1 MTKAVVLCGGKG
13 TRIQSVSKGYPK
25 CLMEVTGKPFIF
37 YILDNLKALGI
48 FEVILCTGYKSEII
62 EDTVTN
68 EYRGLKILYSKEA
81 QPLGTGG
88 ALIKAL
94 NLIKDNSFIAL
105 NGDSFCNFKLS
116 KEDFSNEG
124 KSVIYVHQLK
134 DVSRYGEV
142 KFNDG
147 GFVTSFTEKSGL
159 RKIGYINSGIY
170 ILHRSDM
177 EQFPKDTQISFE
189 KEILLTLIGNLKVRI
204 CKDGFIDIGTP
215 ESYREAEA
223 FFTHLST
230 NN

>member
-1 MTKAVVLCGGKG
+1 MPEALVLCGGKG

-48 FEVILCTGYKSEII
+48 WDIILCTGYKSEII
-62 EDTVTN
+62 EDKVSN
-68 EYRGLKILYSKEA
+68 DYQGLKILYSREA

-88 ALIKAL
+88 ALINAL
-94 NLIKDNSFIAL
+94 DLIKDNSFIVL
-105 NGDSFCNFKLS
+105 NGDSFCNFKLF

-124 KSVIYVHQLK
+124 NSVIYVHQLN

-142 KFNDG
+142 KFSDG
-147 GFVTSFTEKSGL
+147 GFVTSFIEKSGL
-159 RKIGYINSGIY
+159 RKMGYINSGIY
-170 ILHRSDM
+170 ILQRSDM
-177 EQFPKDTQISFE
+177 EQFPKDTPISFE
-189 KEILLTLIGNLKVRI
+189 KDILHTLIGKLKVRI
-204 CKDGFIDIGTP
+204 CEDGFIDIGTP
-215 ESYREAEA
+215 ESYGEAEG